1 MSGTDGMSD
10 WDIQSA
16 RDNLDDA
23 RAGLDKVVERWD
35 DDDPWTEAQGHLGT
49 AMEAALQA
57 ASTLETLASEANDA
71 CDAAASEAEEA

>member
-35 DDDPWTEAQGHLGT
+35 DDDPWTEAQGRLGT

-57 ASTLETLASEANDA
+57 ASTLETRPARQTTHGGRESE
-71 CDAAASEAEEA
+71 EAEEA